1 MRLRCDSMGQ
11 EQRHGWPCEHALG
24 GSAEDELPYPGVA
37 VRAHNQKIGIAICDM
52 GFKYLTNPATF
63 GIDFIE
69 DDVDAV
75 SGKMLRQLHT

>member
-1 MRLRCDSMGQ
+1 MGQ

-24 GSAEDELPYPGVA
+24 GASKDELPYPGVA
-37 VRAHNQKIGIAICDM
+37 VRAHDQKIGIAICHM
-52 GFKYLTNPATF
+52 GFKYLPNLATF